1 MKAIEEVER
10 KMGLF
15 NADMVRT
22 IFLEKE
28 APKRLVGRAERG
40 AVHVGVKDT
49 SCGGTIICWSQG
61 DARDNR
67 SVFAKCVIS
76 GRAAAAEVGEEARNW
91 GAGGRSSCQRERK
104 SCWMWRKV
112 VTKKS
117 RSSCARSWMTGRQ
130 KHEERR
136 NRQRLECG
144 ENKDRC
150 GRRQQQDHAAKEVGA
165 RRRWVLN
172 TTAKDLIFISWV
184 ASRKGCIDGQLTKR
198 EALSMPWL
206 SAMLTPFFFVD
217 VATTDS
223 AEDEILCSRCI
234 YECLSNHRL
243 II

>member
-91 GAGGRSSCQRERK
+91 GAGGRSSCQREEVLLDVEEGGHQ
-104 SCWMWRKV
+104 KV
-112 VTKKS
+112 KELL
-117 RSSCARSWMTGRQ
+117 CQ
-130 KHEERR
+130 KLDDW
-136 NRQRLECG
+136 Q
-144 ENKDRC
+144 
-150 GRRQQQDHAAKEVGA
+150 
-165 RRRWVLN
+165 
-172 TTAKDLIFISWV
+172 
-184 ASRKGCIDGQLTKR
+184 
-198 EALSMPWL
+198 
-206 SAMLTPFFFVD
+206 
-217 VATTDS
+217 
-223 AEDEILCSRCI
+223 AET
-234 YECLSNHRL
+234 
-243 II
+243 